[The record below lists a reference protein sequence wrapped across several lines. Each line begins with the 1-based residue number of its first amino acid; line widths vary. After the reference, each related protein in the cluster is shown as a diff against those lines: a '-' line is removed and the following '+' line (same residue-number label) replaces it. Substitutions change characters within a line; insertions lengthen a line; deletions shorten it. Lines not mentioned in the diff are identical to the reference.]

1 MKKLKL
7 ILTIL
12 ICKTIVFCL
21 KLIGFSANNL
31 PGNFC
36 VKYYRYI
43 LKDMRLPKLIILITG
58 TNGKTVSSI
67 TLSHILRQKGLK
79 VVNNKD
85 GSNLNSGIISVFIKN
100 STLSGRIKADAAV
113 LEIDEDATAGLCRE
127 IQPQYLIITN
137 LYRDSISRN
146 AHHEFVYRKLA
157 KIPDDVT
164 LILNADDTIS
174 GTLGSDKNRK
184 IFYGAA
190 KAPGKTAECENI
202 ICDIK
207 VCPKCLMPITYDYI
221 QFHHIGKSHC
231 EYCGFSMPEA
241 DIYADH
247 INMEKGTFELTD
259 RIRIQS
265 REFTFKTGNLFEI
278 YNNLAITSLCLD
290 MGYGLDFIND
300 AINSLYAAGGRYE
313 EVRVND
319 TQIISMVGKSQNPI
333 SCSQSFAKVR
343 DIKGKKIIILG
354 INDREYGL
362 KSHHEDTSW
371 FYDTDF
377 EFLVGGDVINYIAVG
392 PRAYD
397 VALRLT
403 LAGAQPDK
411 ILCTFEYNTDIVK
424 MIDYEA
430 VRGGTILYFFEIYF
444 REWSKKMKKALVT
457 EGRKYEKH

>member
-7 ILTIL
+7 ILTIS
-12 ICKTIVFCL
+12 ICKSIVFCL

-36 VKYYRYI
+36 IKFYRTI
-43 LKDMRLPKLIILITG
+43 LKDMQLPKLIILITG

-67 TLSHILRQKGLK
+67 TLSHILRQKGLT

-85 GSNLNSGIISVFIKN
+85 GSNLNSGIISVFIKH
-100 STLSGRIKADAAV
+100 STLTGRIKADAAV

-127 IQPQYLIITN
+127 IHPQYLIITN

-146 AHHEFVYRKLA
+146 AHHEFVYKKLA

-174 GTLGSDKNRK
+174 GTLGSEKNRK

-190 KAPGKTAECENI
+190 KAPDKTSECENL

-241 DIYADH
+241 DIYADN
-247 INMEKGTFELTD
+247 INIESLTFDLID
-259 RIRIQS
+259 RIRNQS
-265 REFTFKTGNLFEI
+265 RGFTFKTGNLFEI
-278 YNNLAITSLCLD
+278 YNHLSIISLCLD
-290 MGYGLDFIND
+290 LGYDLDFINS
-300 AINSLYAAGGRYE
+300 AIDSLYAAGDRYE
-313 EVRVND
+313 EVCVND

-333 SCSQSFAKVR
+333 SCSQSFAKVN

-354 INDREYGL
+354 INDREYGF

-377 EFLVGGDVINYIAVG
+377 EFLVSDDVINYIAVG
-392 PRAYD
+392 PRTYD
-397 VALRLT
+397 VALRLI
-403 LAGAQPDK
+403 LAGAKPEK
-411 ILCTFEYNTDIVK
+411 IKFAFKYNTNIVK

-444 REWSKKMKKALVT
+444 REWSKKMKRALVE
-457 EGRKYEKH
+457 EGKKYEKH